1 MGLGLGQL
9 VTRDVSSLP
18 GGDYLSFLGPGI
30 MAATCMQSAV
40 FESTFPIMGKI
51 MWRRNYEAMLA
62 TPIEVRHILGGELL
76 WIGFR
81 MVLISSV
88 FLVVLTLFRIP
99 TSFLALLA
107 VPACVLLGVAF
118 CGGDHQL
125 RRHPEERLRLRGAVP
140 LRHQPALP
148 VQRHLLPAEHAAG
161 VAAWVEWIAAA
172 TPLYHGV
179 ALVRGAVLDDAGTLA
194 GWPWHVAY
202 LVDVRLGLRGRRPS
216 APEPQAGEVDGRTD
230 GSHRSAPAWTDANR
244 RRWSPSLLRARR
256 LVQRN
261 LLVYRHGWIIIV
273 SGFFEPLFY
282 LLGIG
287 FGLGSLTDGVTLS
300 DGRTIPYQA
309 FVAPGLLAMST
320 LNGAIAESIF
330 NVFFKL
336 NFAHIYDGILAT
348 PLGSARS
355 PSAS

>member
-107 VPACVLLGVAF
+107 VPACVLTGRGLL
-118 CGGDHQL
+118 GGDHQL

-161 VAAWVEWIAAA
+161 SLRWVEWIAAA

-179 ALVRGAVLDDAGTLA
+179 ALVRGAVLNDPGTLA
-194 GWPWHVAY
+194 GLAVACR
-202 LVDVRLGLRGRRPS
+202 LPGHVRLGLRGRGPS

-230 GSHRSAPAWTDANR
+230 GSHRSAPPGTDADPALGLVPPAR
-244 RRWSPSLLRARR
+244 PAAGPAQPARLPARLDHHRVRLLRAALLPAGHRLRARQPDRR
-256 LVQRN
+256 GDPFR
-261 LLVYRHGWIIIV
+261 W
-273 SGFFEPLFY
+273 
-282 LLGIG
+282 
-287 FGLGSLTDGVTLS
+287 
-300 DGRTIPYQA
+300 A
-309 FVAPGLLAMST
+309 
-320 LNGAIAESIF
+320 
-330 NVFFKL
+330 
-336 NFAHIYDGILAT
+336 
-348 PLGSARS
+348 ARS
-355 PSAS
+355 PTRPSWRPACWPCRP